1 MKKVVSV
8 LLALT
13 VVAALFVGGFGVSAA
28 EKAQIKISIPT
39 KTFTYDEKYNKA
51 SAVDTF
57 DVKVD
62 LTSNSGTC
70 GTQFDF
76 LFDSSK
82 LILNSVTFGKVYSY
96 VPPVPEHRK
105 SSPFIYLA
113 YNSNLKANKSTGNLM
128 TLNFTVKS
136 GIKSADLKFQ
146 ITNIHTI
153 NSDDK
158 EISTGCNTLTKK
170 WCNHDA
176 TPVLVGVDTSS
187 GPNGTADY
195 TCPLCKE
202 KFYNVPIDLPLL
214 SKVKWTIPTHFY
226 TGKAITPTIYG
237 TYSGEPF
244 DHTLI
249 LKQNVNFSILGIY
262 NNKNAGTATVGVSAE
277 KGYIGLKNGLQFKIV
292 KIKVKLSKT
301 KYTYNGKDQKPSAT
315 VYVGSKKLTNG
326 KDYTVSYKY
335 NKTPGQGQAI
345 IKGKGSYAGS
355 YTAYFTI
362 SPKAPTLSYYKS
374 TGSKKLKVSV
384 KKATEVTGY
393 QFVTARNSKFTSGKK
408 TYTSKN
414 NKTTSVTFK
423 GLKKKTYYYVRVRSY
438 KKVGKTTYYGGWS
451 KVKKVKV
458 K

>member
-13 VVAALFVGGFGVSAA
+13 VVVALFVGGFGVSAA

-39 KTFTYDEKYNKA
+39 KTFTYDEKTNKA

-82 LILNSVTFGKVYSY
+82 LTLNSVTFGKVYSY
-96 VPPVPEHRK
+96 VPTEYSK

-158 EISTGCNTLTKK
+158 EISTGSNTLTKK

>member
-13 VVAALFVGGFGVSAA
+13 VVVALFVGGFGVSAA

-39 KTFTYDEKYNKA
+39 KTFTYDEKNNKA

-82 LILNSVTFGKVYSY
+82 LTLNSVTLGKVYSAASCGDS
-96 VPPVPEHRK
+96 K
-105 SSPFIYLA
+105 SSPVKFIA
-113 YNSNLKANKSTGNLM
+113 YNDNLKDNKSTGNLL

-146 ITNIHTI
+146 IKNIVTI
-153 NSDDK
+153 NSNEK
-158 EISTGCNTLTKK
+158 VISTDSNILTKK

-277 KGYIGLKNGLQFKIV
+277 KGYRGIKNGLQFKIV

>member
-39 KTFTYDEKYNKA
+39 KTFTYDEKTNKA

-96 VPPVPEHRK
+96 VPTEYSK

-158 EISTGCNTLTKK
+158 EISTGSNTLTKK

-277 KGYIGLKNGLQFKIV
+277 KGYRGIKNGLQFKIV